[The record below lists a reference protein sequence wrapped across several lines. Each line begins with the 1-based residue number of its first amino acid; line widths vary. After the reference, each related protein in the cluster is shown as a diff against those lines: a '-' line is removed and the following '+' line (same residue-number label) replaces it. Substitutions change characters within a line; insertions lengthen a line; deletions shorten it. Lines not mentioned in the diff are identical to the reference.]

1 MCNNISIEKKPF
13 PQDPM
18 VELTV
23 TLDSQLKITRNT
35 MKNQS
40 LQPKSDISRSAWN
53 NA

>member
-1 MCNNISIEKKPF
+1 MCNNISIEKNPF

-23 TLDSQLKITRNT
+23 ALDSQLKKTCST
-35 MKNQS
+35 MKTQS
-40 LQPKSDISRSAWN
+40 LQPKFDISRRAWN